1 MAESSSPPVRTTPT
15 GQIRAL
21 VIVPTYNEAE
31 NVRELVP
38 AILSQGPE
46 FEVLIVDD
54 NSSDG
59 TGSIVEEMSHTEPRL
74 HVMHRPGKMGLGTA
88 YVDGFRYALQH
99 DYDFVFEMDADFSH
113 DPNSLPD
120 FLKAAA
126 EHNADLVLGSRY
138 LNGVTVVNWPL
149 SRLILS
155 YGANVYT
162 KLITWMPVN
171 DATGGFKCF
180 RRRVLES
187 LDLNRVH
194 SDGYGFQIEMS
205 FKAWRKKFRLKEIP
219 ITFTDRRVGISK
231 MNRKIIWEA
240 MWLVWRLRIMAMF
253 GQV

>member
-1 MAESSSPPVRTTPT
+1 M
-15 GQIRAL
+15 RAL

-38 AILSQGPE
+38 AILGQGPE

-54 NSSDG
+54 NSTDG
-59 TGSIVEEMSHTEPRL
+59 TGAIIDEMRRTEPRL
-74 HVMHRPGKMGLGTA
+74 HVLHRPGKMGLGTA
-88 YVDGFRYALQH
+88 YVDGFKYALGH
-99 DYDFVFEMDADFSH
+99 DYEFVFEMDADFSH

-120 FLKAAA
+120 FIKAA
-126 EHNADLVLGSRY
+126 EGRPADLVLGSRY

-162 KLITWMPVN
+162 RLITWMPVK

-180 RRRVLES
+180 RRRVLQA
-187 LDLNRVH
+187 LDLDNVR

-205 FKAWRKKFRLKEIP
+205 FKAWRKKFKVVEIP

-231 MNRKIIWEA
+231 MNKRIIMEA
-240 MWLVWRLRIMAMF
+240 MWLVWWLRLSALLGRM
-253 GQV
+253 

>member
-1 MAESSSPPVRTTPT
+1 M
-15 GQIRAL
+15 RAL
-21 VIVPTYNEAE
+21 VIVPTYNEAD
-31 NVRELVP
+31 NVPELIP
-38 AILSQGPE
+38 AILAQGTM

-54 NSSDG
+54 KSTDG
-59 TGSIVEEMSHTEPRL
+59 TGEVVETMRATEPRL
-74 HVMHRPGKMGLGTA
+74 HCLHRPGKLGLGTA
-88 YVDGFRYALQH
+88 YVDGFRWALARE
-99 DYDFVFEMDADFSH
+99 YDFIFEMDADFSH

-120 FLKAAA
+120 FIKAA
-126 EHNADLVLGSRY
+126 EETPADLILGSRY

-162 KLITWMPVN
+162 KLITWLPVN

-180 RRRVLES
+180 RRRVLEA

-205 FKAWRKKFRLKEIP
+205 FKAWKKGFRVKEIP
-219 ITFTDRRVGISK
+219 ITFTDRRVGVSK

-240 MWLVWRLRIMAMF
+240 MWLVWWLRLAALF
-253 GQV
+253 GRY